1 MQNMPMTF
9 RSQVPDI
16 NSQNYLPYIS
26 YNFSSENVTSE
37 NIPRKIF
44 LYSHHPPARKYIE
57 IMRRI

>member
-16 NSQNYLPYIS
+16 NSQNCLPYIS

-44 LYSHHPPARKYIE
+44 FYILITLLLE
-57 IMRRI
+57 NVSKL

>member
-26 YNFSSENVTSE
+26 YNFSSENETSE

-44 LYSHHPPARKYIE
+44 FYFLITLLLENISKL
-57 IMRRI
+57 

>member
-1 MQNMPMTF
+1 MQNMLMPF

-16 NSQNYLPYIS
+16 NSQNCLLSIS

-44 LYSHHPPARKYIE
+44 FYILITLLLE
-57 IMRRI
+57 NVSKL

>member
-26 YNFSSENVTSE
+26 NNFSSENVTSE

-44 LYSHHPPARKYIE
+44 FYILITLLLE
-57 IMRRI
+57 NISKL

>member
-1 MQNMPMTF
+1 MQNMLMPF

-44 LYSHHPPARKYIE
+44 FYFLITLLLENVSKL
-57 IMRRI
+57 